1 MLGQDDETLSARS
14 KAPGM
19 KRFWLGSIAS
29 LSLCATALGQTELH
43 QTEVHQTEVHQ
54 TEVHQTEVHQTEVRQ
69 TEVLVVYAEPEQSTG
84 GLVNARHLEAL
95 LGHFPGVKPRIVSSD
110 AYRPGNA
117 ADADLVF
124 YIGSPA
130 AEPEEAVVADL
141 ARADR
146 LCWLGAGADR
156 LLRHLEPLTRSAI
169 AVEGEGDRPFYV
181 EVFYRDAVLRRG
193 SSFMVELSTVD
204 PDRVRVAAEVSD
216 GSRRRPYAL
225 QAGRVWLF
233 ADNPLAYFGS
243 RDRYLVFAD
252 LLHDILGIDHPVRH
266 SAILRIADVSPMT
279 DPRQLEALTRILGEE
294 AVPFL
299 VSVVPFYVDPD
310 AQISIGLAER
320 PELVRALLEMQDIGG
335 SMVLHGA
342 AHRHH
347 GKTLA
352 DLEFW
357 DAEADR
363 PLSAGSADQVRR
375 KLDAAIVEMAGQ
387 GLAPSAWET
396 PGHAAS
402 EADYRRFAGLFGTAI
417 ETRMATDRRADA
429 YSVPFLV
436 ERDRFGGRLLP
447 DNLGYVRADAPD
459 LGAVLESAESIRV
472 IRDGFASVQF
482 HPFVPAPAL
491 RDLVR
496 GLRDRGYEFF
506 DLRPTAGDIAQRFA
520 AMAERA
526 GEAREMVV
534 AGGGRSATGAAPSG
548 GVSRSALVSRLLA
561 LLPGKRG
568 RPPPGSTAW
577 ILWDSAP
584 TPQLDAEQRGLELA
598 LEAHGLTI
606 EKLTGGASPP
616 ADARLLVA
624 VGATAERLAPADVD
638 AWATA
643 VRRGAVLVTTG
654 HSRLAQAV
662 GVEFGPIMEV
672 RELEDFSRRRGFLR
686 WPSSDAV
693 VSLQPP
699 RAATVLLRDGATGKP
714 LAVAGELGRGGFLAL
729 AGPFSA
735 NGSGYDRYPQLPH
748 YLADLGVRARL
759 VSTSLEVFFDPGLRQ
774 EDSVEDYVRLWRE
787 RGIRVVH
794 AAAWHFY
801 EEYEFDYA
809 RLLDLAHR
817 NGILVYAWFE
827 PPQVTSNFWLQR
839 PECREKNYLGA
850 DVRPDWRYP
859 IALMD
864 DGCNRQALA
873 EYARVLDAFDWD
885 GVNFAELSFFGTGG
899 FANSG
904 ELTPFHPAASSR
916 FEALHG
922 FDPAELLDPDSEHY
936 FQRDEAGARAFVE
949 LRVDW
954 IVRLHRDLLR
964 VAGEAAARRPLGFET
979 VVTLLDSLAVPELR
993 RDLGLDVPRILQLAD
1008 DHDFSVAVED
1018 PIEMWSQSPRRYEA
1032 VAERYVDL
1040 GVSTARLLIDINVLE
1055 FREAGDDG
1063 FATPQQTGV
1072 ELQELVRAATR
1083 FTPRTLVYA
1092 EATLHEE
1099 DLELV
1104 PYALA
1109 SRASLVPEPSGWRV
1123 RTPHPLAL
1131 DVGADA
1137 RDVRVNG
1144 EAWPARDRNL
1154 VLLPAGDHVVT
1165 LAPRGV
1171 GELLWGR
1178 REPGPRIVRCSGTIL
1193 DARRSEEEVVL
1204 DYEALSRVALTMSA
1218 APVGVLVDGVEFAAD
1233 QLPSRDATVVLL
1245 PAGRHQVSLRY
1256 PSSVAATARRALDHA
1271 GQLLLT
1277 VIALFGF
1284 VACITLLL
1292 LLASTARW
1300 QRRAR
1305 GLP

>member
-1 MLGQDDETLSARS
+1 MGLETGNVR
-14 KAPGM
+14 APAGRLENPEGTSPPM
-19 KRFWLGSIAS
+19 NRTCLILVAS
-29 LSLCATALGQTELH
+29 LTLCGPAFGT
-43 QTEVHQTEVHQ
+43 
-54 TEVHQTEVHQTEVRQ
+54 
-69 TEVLVVYAEPEQSTG
+69 TEVLVVYAEPESSTG

-95 LGHFPGVKPRIVSSD
+95 LGHFPQARPRVVSAGDYEPGLAAGV
-110 AYRPGNA
+110 
-117 ADADLVF
+117 DLAL
-124 YIGSPA
+124 YIGSPV
-130 AEPEEAVVADL
+130 AEPDEAMVADL

-156 LLRHLEPLTRSAI
+156 LLHHLGPELRDAI
-169 AVEGEGDRPFYV
+169 AVEGEGDRPYFYK
-181 EVFYRDAVLRRG
+181 VFYKDATLQRG
-193 SSFMVELSTVD
+193 SSFMVELSAID
-204 PDRVRVAAEVSD
+204 PERVRVRAEVGD
-216 GSRRRPYAL
+216 GSKRRPYAL
-225 QAGRVWLF
+225 EVGKLWLF

-252 LLHDILGIDHPVRH
+252 LLHEILEIDHPVRH
-266 SAILRIADVSPMT
+266 SAIVRIADVSPMT
-279 DPRQLEALTRILGEE
+279 DPAELEGLTRILRAE
-294 AVPFL
+294 AIPFL

-310 AQISIGLAER
+310 AKVSLSLAER
-320 PELVRALLEMQDIGG
+320 PELVRALLEMKQIGA
-335 SMVLHGA
+335 SIVLHGA
-342 AHRHH
+342 AHRHQ
-347 GKTLA
+347 GTTLA

-363 PLSAGSADQVRR
+363 PLSAGGADQVRR

-402 EADYRRFAGLFGTAI
+402 EADYRLFAGLFGTAI

-459 LGAVLESAESIRV
+459 PSAILDSAESIRV
-472 IRDGFASVQF
+472 VRDGFASVQF

-506 DLRPTAGDIAQRFA
+506 DLGLTAGEDAQRFA
-520 AMAERA
+520 AMADRV
-526 GEAREMVV
+526 GEASGLVV
-534 AGGGRSATGAAPSG
+534 AGGERGGATGAVPSG
-548 GVSRSALVSRLLA
+548 GVSPSALVSRLLA
-561 LLPGKRG
+561 RLPGKR
-568 RPPPGSTAW
+568 RQPPPASAAW
-577 ILWDSAP
+577 VLWDSVP

-638 AWATA
+638 AWVEA

-654 HSRLAQAV
+654 HSRLARAV
-662 GVEFGPIMEV
+662 GVDFGPIMEV
-672 RELEDFSRRRGFLR
+672 RELEDFSRRGGFVR

-693 VSLQPP
+693 VSLRPP

-714 LAVAGELGRGGFLAL
+714 LAVAGGLGDGGFLAL

-774 EDSVEDYVRLWRE
+774 EDSVEDYVQLWRE

-801 EEYEFDYA
+801 EEYAFDYA

-864 DGCNRQALA
+864 DGCSRQALA

-899 FANSG
+899 FANS
-904 ELTPFHPAASSR
+904 EKLTPFHPAASSR

-936 FQRDEAGARAFVE
+936 FQRDEAAARAFE
-949 LRVDW
+949 EFRVDW

-964 VAGEAAARRPLGFET
+964 LADEAAARRPLGFET
-979 VVTLLDSLAVPELR
+979 VLTLLDSLAVPELR
-993 RDLGLDVPRILQLAD
+993 RDLGLDVSRILQLAD
-1008 DHDFSVAVED
+1008 DHEFSVAVED
-1018 PIEMWSQSPRRYEA
+1018 PIEMWSQSPRRYES
-1032 VAERYVDL
+1032 VAQRYVDL
-1040 GVSTARLLIDINVLE
+1040 GVSKARLLVDINVLE

-1063 FATPQQTGV
+1063 FATTQQTGV
-1072 ELQELVRAATR
+1072 ELQELVRASTK

-1092 EATLHEE
+1092 EATLYEE
-1099 DLELV
+1099 DLELM

-1109 SRASLVPEPSGWRV
+1109 TRASLVPEPSGWRV

-1137 RDVRVNG
+1137 RDIRVNG

-1178 REPGPRIVRCSGTIL
+1178 REPGPRIVRCSATIL
-1193 DARRSEEEVVL
+1193 DARRSGEEVVL

-1218 APVGVLVDGVEFAAD
+1218 APAGVLVDGVEFAAD
-1233 QLPSRDATVVLL
+1233 LLPSRDATVVFL
-1245 PAGRHQVSLRY
+1245 PSGRHQVSLRY

-1271 GQLLLT
+1271 GHLLLT
-1277 VIALFGF
+1277 VVALFGF

-1292 LLASTARW
+1292 LLASTTRW